1 MNDKELPEYI
11 KRFLSGQCSEEDL
24 RQVMQDVQE
33 NKNLEIYNDYL
44 KKNWL
49 DSLDLENT
57 AEEEQIYNEEST
69 RLLQKLTR
77 KRTVFQ
83 RLKPVIA
90 IAASFLVLLGVVYG
104 SLKYKSF
111 NQIWQVDYA
120 EIQTGVGE
128 TRTVTLADGTQV
140 TLNACS
146 KLVYPGQFTE
156 DERKVELTGQA
167 FFKVARNEDKPFIVH
182 TDRFNVK
189 VLGTEFDVRAYT
201 EDEILSV
208 NVESGKVQ
216 VDMPEAMTRL
226 VANEKLI
233 INTLNNNYYK
243 ETETGNVAAWRSG
256 NLLFKKT
263 PLKEVAKELE
273 RVYKCKITF
282 KEGQSFDNLI
292 SGEHSNKSLESVLES
307 LEYTSAIYYTRKAD
321 TDEIMLYK
329 K

>member
-90 IAASFLVLLGVVYG
+90 IAASILVLLGVVYG

-146 KLVYPGQFTE
+146 KLVYPGQFLE

-243 ETETGNVAAWRSG
+243 ETGSGNVAVWRSG

-307 LEYTSAIYYTRKAD
+307 LEYTSAIYYTRKTD

>member
-1 MNDKELPEYI
+1 MNDKELPGYI
-11 KRFLSGQCSEEDL
+11 ERFLSGQCSEEDL
-24 RQVMQDVQE
+24 RQVIQDVQE
-33 NKNLEIYNDYL
+33 NKNLDIYNNYL

-57 AEEEQIYNEEST
+57 KEEEQIYNEESA
-69 RLLQKLTR
+69 RLLRKLTR
-77 KRTVFQ
+77 KRPLLK

-90 IAASFLVLLGVVYG
+90 VAASILVLLGVVYG
-104 SLKYKSF
+104 SLKYTSF
-111 NQIWQVDYA
+111 NQIRQVDYT
-120 EIQTGVGE
+120 EIRTGIGQ

-146 KLVYPGQFTE
+146 KLVYPGQFLE

-167 FFKVARNEDKPFIVH
+167 FFKVARNEAQPFIVH
-182 TDRFNVK
+182 TDKFNVK
-189 VLGTEFDVRAYT
+189 VLGTEFDVRAYS
-201 EDEILSV
+201 EDEFLSV

-243 ETETGNVAAWRSG
+243 ETESGNIAAWRSG

-263 PLKEVAKELE
+263 PVREVAKELE
-273 RVYKCKITF
+273 RVYNCKITF
-282 KEGQSFDNLI
+282 KQGQVFDNLI
-292 SGEHSNKSLESVLES
+292 SGEHTNRSLDSVLES
-307 LEYTSAIYYTRKAD
+307 LEHISGIYYTRKAG
-321 TDEIMLYK
+321 TNEITLYK

>member
-1 MNDKELPEYI
+1 MNKRELPGYI
-11 KRFLSGQCSEEDL
+11 ERFLSGRCSEEDL
-24 RQVMQDVQE
+24 RQVIQDVQE
-33 NKNLEIYNDYL
+33 NKHLDIYNNYL
-44 KKNWL
+44 KENWL
-49 DSLDLENT
+49 DSLNLENT
-57 AEEEQIYNEEST
+57 DEEERIYHQESVKILR
-69 RLLQKLTR
+69 RLTK
-77 KRTVFQ
+77 KRPLLK

-90 IAASFLVLLGVVYG
+90 VAACILVLFGVVYG
-104 SLKYKSF
+104 SLKYKAF
-111 NQIWQVDYA
+111 NQIQQISYT

-146 KLVYPGQFTE
+146 KLVYPGQFLE
-156 DERKVELTGQA
+156 EYRKVELTGQA
-167 FFKVARNEDKPFIVH
+167 FFKVARNEDQPFIVH

-189 VLGTEFDVRAYT
+189 VLGTQFDVRAYS
-201 EDEILSV
+201 EDEFLSV

-243 ETETGNVAAWRSG
+243 ENNSDNIAAWRSG

-263 PLKEVAKELE
+263 PVREVVKELE
-273 RVYKCKITF
+273 RVYNCKITF
-282 KEGQSFDNLI
+282 KEGQAFDNLI
-292 SGEHSNKSLESVLES
+292 SGEHTNKSLESVLES
-307 LEYTSAIYYTRKAD
+307 LEHISAIHHIRKAD
-321 TDEIMLYK
+321 TNEILLYK

>member
-1 MNDKELPEYI
+1 MNDKELPGYI
-11 KRFLSGQCSEEDL
+11 ERFLSGQCSEEDL

-33 NKNLEIYNDYL
+33 NKNLDIYNNYL

-57 AEEEQIYNEEST
+57 KEEEQIYNEESA
-69 RLLQKLTR
+69 RLLRKLTR
-77 KRTVFQ
+77 KRPLLK

-90 IAASFLVLLGVVYG
+90 VAASILVLLAVVYG
-104 SLKYKSF
+104 SLKYTSF
-111 NQIWQVDYA
+111 NQIQQVDYT
-120 EIQTGVGE
+120 EIRTGVGQ

-146 KLVYPGQFTE
+146 KLVYPGQFLDNNRT
-156 DERKVELTGQA
+156 VELTGQA
-167 FFKVARNEDKPFIVH
+167 FFKVARNEDQPFIVH

-189 VLGTEFDVRAYT
+189 VLGTQFDVRAYS
-201 EDEILSV
+201 EDEFLSV

-243 ETETGNVAAWRSG
+243 ETESTNVAVWRSG

-273 RVYKCKITF
+273 RVYNCKITF

-292 SGEHSNKSLESVLES
+292 SGEHTNQSLESVLES
-307 LEYTSAIYYTRKAD
+307 LEHISGIHHIRKAD
-321 TDEIMLYK
+321 TNEIMLYK